1 MIKRSNTDMKL
12 DDHASYRL
20 LQIFILASISFFCQ
34 VLVLTKSTILP
45 VYAQPVLLELDAKRT

>member
-1 MIKRSNTDMKL
+1 MKL

-20 LQIFILASISFFCQ
+20 LQIFILTSIRFFFQ

-45 VYAQPVLLELDAKRT
+45 VCAQPVLLELDAKRT

>member
-1 MIKRSNTDMKL
+1 MKL